1 MFSVVMARD
10 PSNILLVMYIDLTK
24 AFAALFSVNKVH
36 VTQCMN
42 NIVKT
47 CLCAFEF
54 ARLYHIH
61 TFCSLSG
68 PVFYNMSPTAAEPL
82 HQLH

>member
-24 AFAALFSVNKVH
+24 ASAGLFSVSKVH

-47 CLCAFEF
+47 CLCAVAF
-54 ARLYHIH
+54 AHLYHIH
-61 TFCSLSG
+61 TFFSLSG
-68 PVFYNMSPTAAEPL
+68 SVFCNMSPTAAEPL